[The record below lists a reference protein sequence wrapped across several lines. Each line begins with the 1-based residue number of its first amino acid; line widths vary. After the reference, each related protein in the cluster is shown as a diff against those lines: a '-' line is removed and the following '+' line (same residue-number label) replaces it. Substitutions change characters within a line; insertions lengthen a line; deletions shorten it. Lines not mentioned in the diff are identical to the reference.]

1 MVGHTRHNQRMTS
14 LGVVFLPDLPPERL
28 RDVVRAAG
36 DFGLEELW
44 LWEDCFKESGI
55 ATAAAILGWSTRL
68 RVGVGIL
75 PAPLRNVALT
85 AMEIATLERLF
96 PGRARIGVG
105 HGVLDWMGQVGSRVE
120 SPMTLLREHVTALR
134 ALLDGERVTVDGRYV
149 KLDDVA
155 LGWPP
160 PRRPELL
167 VGAIGERTLKLS
179 GELADGT
186 ILTGG
191 TSPSEVAEK
200 RAQVGDPTNR
210 IVVYVHA
217 ATGSDAAV
225 RMAAEGERWGYENV
239 DDVSIMGG
247 AAAFATGA
255 RRWIDAGADTV
266 VFQPTPDDPD
276 LEGFIRLVAQDVR
289 PLIG

>member
-1 MVGHTRHNQRMTS
+1 MTS
-14 LGVVFLPDLPPERL
+14 LGVVFLPDFPPERL
-28 RDVVRAAG
+28 RDVVRIA
-36 DFGLEELW
+36 DDSGLDELW

-55 ATAAAILGWSTRL
+55 ATAAAILAWSIRL

-75 PAPLRNVALT
+75 PVPLRNVAVT

-96 PGRARIGVG
+96 PGRLRIGVG
-105 HGVLDWMGQVGSRVE
+105 HGVLDWMGKVGNRVA
-120 SPMTLLREHVTALR
+120 SPMTLLREHVAALR
-134 ALLDGERVTVDGRYV
+134 ALLDGERVSVDGRYV

-155 LGWPP
+155 LDWPP
-160 PRRPELL
+160 AIRPELL

-191 TSPSEVAEK
+191 TSPSQVEEK
-200 RAQVGDPTNR
+200 RRQIGDPANH

-217 ATGSDAAV
+217 ATGTDAAS
-225 RMAAEGERWGYENV
+225 RMAAEGVRWGYQSV
-239 DDVSIMGG
+239 DDVSIVGD
-247 AAAFATGA
+247 ATAFAEGT
-255 RRWIDAGADTV
+255 RRWIEAGADTV
-266 VFQPTPDDPD
+266 VFHPTPDDPD
-276 LEGFIRLVAQDVR
+276 LEGFVRFVAQEVR